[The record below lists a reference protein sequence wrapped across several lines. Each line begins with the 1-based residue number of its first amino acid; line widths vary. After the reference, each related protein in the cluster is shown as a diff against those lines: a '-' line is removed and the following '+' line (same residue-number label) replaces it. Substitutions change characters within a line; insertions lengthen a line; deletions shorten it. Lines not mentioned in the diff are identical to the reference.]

1 VTKLLIVGLTSVIL
15 FGLSG
20 AASWYFQHQ
29 KQLEQHQAEHAEAVP
44 HKAGAA
50 PLKPAQARPGEDHPG
65 GESGRVAAR
74 PVYTAKTDEFEK
86 LNSDLRNRVTEV
98 RETERQLTSRKQQLE
113 LIQHDIRGERTA
125 IDELR
130 KQVKQEL
137 EAVQAALV
145 DLERQKAATKADEG
159 KLSKASEVL
168 KGQETKLEKDDLDT
182 LKRMAPIYNGMSAES
197 VGKILKQYADTG
209 KIDIAAKILLMM
221 QGKQGSKV
229 LEELKDPVL
238 ASQLLEKMKG
248 LRNPA
253 PPEVR

>member
-1 VTKLLIVGLTSVIL
+1 
-15 FGLSG
+15 
-20 AASWYFQHQ
+20 
-29 KQLEQHQAEHAEAVP
+29 
-44 HKAGAA
+44 
-50 PLKPAQARPGEDHPG
+50 
-65 GESGRVAAR
+65 
-74 PVYTAKTDEFEK
+74 
-86 LNSDLRNRVTEV
+86 VTEV

-159 KLSKASEVL
+159 KLSKASEAL